1 MREYSS
7 APSSPPPAVR
17 PNERGNK
24 SMGSQ
29 QKRRYRLIALT
40 VILMGVMMSAVDTTA
55 VVLGLPVM
63 MVDLHADLISM
74 IWIIMA
80 YLLVI
85 TVLGT
90 QVGRLGDMFGRVRM
104 YNFGFAF
111 FTASSLLCGLS
122 SSGPELIAFRVL
134 QGLGGAFI
142 SSNSGAVIA
151 DTFGEKERGRAYGI
165 TGIGWSI
172 GAIFGILIG
181 GAFVTFLSWR
191 YIFFINLPIGI
202 VATIIGYIKLEERS
216 PRIKRRIDFL
226 GMGLLGS
233 GLLTTLYAITE
244 ITGFGLTY
252 EYVGLLGVGS
262 VIVVAFVLWE
272 KHAKEPLIEMSILR
286 QRVITA
292 SILAAFF
299 QSLASFAVLFLIIMY
314 LQGPRAMT
322 PFSASLLLIPA
333 YVVAGLLSPYAGRLS
348 DKFGARVIAS
358 IGLLIQASGF
368 IVYSSFGESTSFL
381 FVILG
386 AAMNGIGN
394 SSFFPANN
402 SAVMRSASPQYF
414 GIVSGLLRTF
424 SNIGM
429 VLSFAI
435 ALLIASLSIP
445 RELAFE
451 IFLGVGKMSAQ
462 LSQAFITGMHSALL
476 ASVTLLVVAVI
487 LSVLRGKEER
497 TTIIKKERMSL
508 D

>member
-1 MREYSS
+1 
-7 APSSPPPAVR
+7 
-17 PNERGNK
+17 
-24 SMGSQ
+24 
-29 QKRRYRLIALT
+29 
-40 VILMGVMMSAVDTTA
+40 MSAVDTTA

-63 MVDLHADLISM
+63 MVDLHSDLISM

-90 QVGRLGDMFGRVRM
+90 QVGRLGDMYGRVRM

-111 FTASSLLCGLS
+111 FTAASLLCGLS
-122 SSGPELIAFRVL
+122 TSGPELIAFRVL

-172 GAIFGILIG
+172 GAIFGILVG
-181 GAFVTFLSWR
+181 GAFVTFLNWR

-202 VATIIGYIKLEERS
+202 VATLVGYLKLEERS
-216 PRIKRRIDFL
+216 SKIRKKIDFV

-233 GLLTTLYAITE
+233 GLLIALYAITE
-244 ITGFGLTY
+244 ITGFGLTS
-252 EYVGLLGVGS
+252 EYTGLLFTGS
-262 VIVVAFVLWE
+262 VIIIAFVLWE
-272 KHAKEPLIEMSILR
+272 RSAKEPLIEMSALR
-286 QRVITA
+286 ERVLTA

-322 PFSASLLLIPA
+322 PFDAALLLIPA
-333 YVVAGLLSPYAGRLS
+333 YVIAGLISPFAGKLS
-348 DKFGARVIAS
+348 DRFGARVIAS
-358 IGLLIQASGF
+358 IGLAIQASGF
-368 IVYSSFGESTSFL
+368 IVYSSLGATTSFL
-381 FVILG
+381 LVIFG
-386 AAMNGIGN
+386 AALNGIGN
-394 SSFFPANN
+394 SSFYPANN
-402 SAVMRSASPQYF
+402 SAVMSSASPQYF

-445 RELAFE
+445 RQLAFE

-462 LSQAFITGMHSALL
+462 LSQAFIIGMQSALY
-476 ASVTLLVVAVI
+476 ASIALLGMALI
-487 LSVLRGKEER
+487 LSVLRGKEKR
-497 TTIIKKERMSL
+497 TAINKKDE
-508 D
+508 